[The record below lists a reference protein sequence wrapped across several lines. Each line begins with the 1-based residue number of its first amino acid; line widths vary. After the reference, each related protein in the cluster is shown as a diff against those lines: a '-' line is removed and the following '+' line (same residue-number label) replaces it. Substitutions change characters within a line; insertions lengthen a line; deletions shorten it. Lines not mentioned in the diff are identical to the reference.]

1 MAKRLKRTGREVRR
15 TATAPVSAPP
25 DQPMRSM
32 TIVARD
38 PGVRHA
44 DGRIVM
50 AEIAVPAEELHP
62 GPRGY
67 RVQVVD
73 YDPAA
78 RSFHGAHVLPRAGEA
93 EPRHWRNGTVGILE
107 DRRFHAQN
115 AYALSMRTLARFESA
130 LGRRLGWSFDS
141 HQIKV
146 APHAL
151 HGPNAYYAKDDEGLV
166 FGSFAGSSGTPVH
179 TVLSHDVVVHEV
191 SHALLDGLRPA
202 YSVPSS
208 PDQAAFHEGFSDVVA
223 LLSVFALP
231 EIVGHVVRGR
241 RGAVDGDGCVKASAC
256 TAEALR
262 ESALFGLAAEVGSER
277 PDADGDV
284 LRRSIALEPGDVGLS
299 KTEFL
304 EPHRRGEVFVAAVMR
319 AFVDAWAARI
329 RGLGVPGQR
338 RYPLGRVVEEGADI
352 ADALLTIWIRAIDYL
367 PPVHVTFGDA
377 VSAVLTSDL
386 RVRPDDRRWKLR
398 QRIVESFASYGI
410 RPAAPG
416 SGYWEPIAPGLRTAG
431 IHFDSLRFDESEVF
445 RFLWSN
451 REALGLRPEAHTRVQ
466 SVRPCHRVGDDGF
479 ILHETVVE
487 YVQLLKPS
495 LADLRG
501 LRVRLPDEI
510 KQYLRGI
517 FGEDR
522 DDESVMLPTIRGGGI
537 LVFDEY
543 GSPLY
548 HVHNDVLGAE
558 QWTRL
563 LHLLRSGLLVRT
575 NDGSI
580 GIRSG
585 RSAALRR
592 LPGFGAPRQTGEEW

>member
-1 MAKRLKRTGREVRR
+1 M
-15 TATAPVSAPP
+15 SAPP

-44 DGRIVM
+44 DQRIVM
-50 AEIAVPAEELHP
+50 AEISVPAEELHP

-78 RSFHGAHVLPRAGEA
+78 RRFHGAHVLPRVGEA
-93 EPRHWRNGTVGILE
+93 EPRHWKRGTAGVLD

-115 AYALSMRTLARFESA
+115 AYALTMRTLTRFEAA

-151 HGPNAYYAKDDEGLV
+151 HEPNAYYAKDDEGIM
-166 FGSFAGSSGTPVH
+166 FGSFAGSSGGRVH

-202 YSVPSS
+202 YSIPSS
-208 PDQAAFHEGFSDVVA
+208 PDQAAFHEGFCDVVA

-231 EIVGHVVRGR
+231 EVVEHLVRGR
-241 RGAVDGDGCVKASAC
+241 AGAVDAAGCVKASAC
-256 TAEALR
+256 TAEGLR
-262 ESALFGLAAEVGSER
+262 ESALFGLAAEVGSQR

-284 LRRSIALEPGDVGLS
+284 LRRSISLEPGDVRLS
-299 KTEFL
+299 EPEFL

-319 AFVDAWAARI
+319 AFVDAWAARV

-338 RYPLGRVVEEGADI
+338 RYPLGRVVEEGATI

-377 VSAVLTSDL
+377 VSAVLTSDR
-386 RVRPDDRRWKLR
+386 RVRPDDRRFDLR
-398 QRIVESFASYGI
+398 RRIVEHFASYGV
-410 RPAAPG
+410 RPAGPG
-416 SGYWEPIAPGLRTAG
+416 EGYWEPLPPGLRTAG

-451 REALGLRPEAHTRVQ
+451 RETLGLRPEAHTRVQ
-466 SVRPCHRVGDDGF
+466 SVRPCRRVGDDGF

-495 LADLRG
+495 LADLRA

-510 KQYLRGI
+510 KRTLRGI
-517 FGEDR
+517 YGEDR
-522 DDESVMLPTIRGGGI
+522 GDEAVTLPTIRGGGI

-543 GSPLY
+543 GSPLH
-548 HVHNDVLGAE
+548 HVHNDVLGEA
-558 QWTRL
+558 QWERL
-563 LHLLRSGLLVRT
+563 LHLIRSGLLLGT
-575 NDGSI
+575 SDGSI
-580 GIRSG
+580 AVRSG

-592 LPGFGAPRQTGEEW
+592 LPGFGPGRHPEEEW